1 MSNYNFKKNL
11 KIEDNKYRLE
21 INIPYILNKF
31 HYKICGSDGFYQN
44 GQFTSN
50 KNIEN
55 DNILVMTI
63 KNIQIVF
70 ISITTYNNK
79 REYFDFI
86 DMSKY
91 FSKNIKINIERKI
104 EDEIEANIDSN
115 IEVDSDEV
123 DSDEDSDEDK
133 EEDDED
139 KDKEEDDEDKE
150 DEEDNDE
157 DILKKN

>member
-11 KIEDNKYRLE
+11 KIEDNKYKLE

-31 HYKICGSDGFYQN
+31 HYKVCGSDGFYQN

-55 DNILVMTI
+55 DNILVMTL
-63 KNIQIVF
+63 KNILIIF
-70 ISITTYNNK
+70 ISIKTYNNK
-79 REYFDFI
+79 MEYFDFI

-115 IEVDSDEV
+115 IEVDSDEI
-123 DSDEDSDEDK
+123 DSDEDSDEDSD
-133 EEDDED
+133 DDED
-139 KDKEEDDEDKE
+139 DKKDDKDSDKDSDEDKE
-150 DEEDNDE
+150 DD
-157 DILKKN
+157 DILKNN